1 MTPLLLAAEKV
12 PSGANSTMKINTSVE
27 LQLLV
32 NGRPVTMYGRD
43 GRTFVEGREGTE
55 FSLRVRNNTATRVEA
70 VVSVDG
76 RSVVDGEPAKPSSTG
91 YIIPAYGS
99 YEIPGWRTSAEACA
113 KFFFSKPGASYAAKS
128 GSPVADVGV
137 IGLMAWA
144 EKVVPVITPRLL
156 TPSWTYTPQPYVYTV
171 QPSAQPYAPDL
182 GSTCD
187 SVTAPP
193 NLGAVTAYNCS
204 ADMRSTAAAP
214 EFKLGTGWGESVK
227 DAITYT
233 SFTRG
238 DLLVEREIHY
248 SDAEALRAVGIEMDK
263 PVAVPTAGSVYPS
276 AFKFCRP
283 PS

>member
-1 MTPLLLAAEKV
+1 
-12 PSGANSTMKINTSVE
+12 MKINTSVE

-32 NGRPVTMYGRD
+32 NGRPVTTYGRD

-55 FSLRVRNNTATRVEA
+55 FSLRVRNNTAGRVEA

-99 YEIPGWRTSAEACA
+99 YEIPGWRMNAEACA
-113 KFFFSKPGASYAAKS
+113 KFIFNKPGESYATKS

-144 EKVVPVITPRLL
+144 EKALPLINPPPVTIINQPVQPWYVPGPYIYNPGPTCDLNSTCNL
-156 TPSWTYTPQPYVYTV
+156 NYTPPGVASV
-171 QPSAQPYAPDL
+171 SSA
-182 GSTCD
+182 SNTTN
-187 SVTAPP
+187 V
-193 NLGAVTAYNCS
+193 VTAYSCCFT
-204 ADMRSTAAAP
+204 DMRSAAPAVAAP
-214 EFKLGTGWGESVK
+214 EFKLGTGWGGSVQ

-233 SFTRG
+233 SFVRG
-238 DLLVEREIHY
+238 ELLTEREIYY
-248 SDAEALRAVGIEMDK
+248 SDAAALRAVGIEMDK
-263 PVAVPTAGSVYPS
+263 PVALPTAGSTYPS

-283 PS
+283 PT